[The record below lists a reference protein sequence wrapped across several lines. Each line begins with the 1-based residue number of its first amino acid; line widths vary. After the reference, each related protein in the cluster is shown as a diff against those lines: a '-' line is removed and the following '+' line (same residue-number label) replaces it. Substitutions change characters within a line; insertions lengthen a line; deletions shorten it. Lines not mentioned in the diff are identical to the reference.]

1 MSWTNAIIKYL
12 SVDRKQTWNENKV
25 TFQELINNMRVVQ
38 NNTDR
43 VRKDSLTIYLEDK
56 QTPTTSSHTERLTF
70 IQDDQLSHHYDG
82 THPYLRSSGA
92 SKHN

>member
-25 TFQELINNMRVVQ
+25 TFQELINNMKVVQ

-43 VRKDSLTIYLEDK
+43 VRKDSLTIYLVDK
-56 QTPTTSSHTERLTF
+56 QTPTTSSHTEGLTF
-70 IQDDQLSHHYDG
+70 IQDDQLSHY
-82 THPYLRSSGA
+82 
-92 SKHN
+92 